1 MFVVTFICQVI
12 ADPLIFNTA
21 AMSNLQTRFM
31 ETVRL
36 SQHASEFRVLDLSYL
51 KARGN
56 SEILKGPPALDV
68 AKISLARVHHWIEAR
83 AFTQPQAIALYSAEK
98 RAEVS
103 YLELNNT
110 SNQFAHCKLMWSRTW
125 HRITDK
131 N

>member
-1 MFVVTFICQVI
+1 MI
-12 ADPLIFNTA
+12 ADPLIFDTA

-36 SQHASEFRVLDLSYL
+36 SQHASDFRVLDLSYL

-56 SEILKGPPALDV
+56 SEILKGPPASDV

-83 AFTQPQAIALYSAEK
+83 AFAQPQAIALYSAEK
-98 RAEVS
+98 KAEVT

-110 SNQFAHCKLMWSRTW
+110 SNQLAHCKLIWWQTW
-125 HRITDK
+125 HRTTDRK
-131 N
+131 